1 MLRILPAV
9 VAVAVVVAAGLVHGF
24 WTDRWGIG
32 EAVAEAAAN
41 LDRVPRSVGDWQ
53 AEPLDGDQGSV
64 PGVAGQLDLRY
75 VNRKTGDSVSIALVC
90 GRPGPVCIH
99 TPDVCYERSGH
110 KVGKISI
117 QEMKFDKA
125 TAHLF
130 TADAMMDQA
139 AEQKKLRLFW
149 CWFDGSRW
157 EVAENP
163 RASFASRK
171 ALFKFYVVREVTSEI
186 PLDQDPCLDFLR
198 QFLPEAQK
206 ALEGGSV

>member
-1 MLRILPAV
+1 MLRILPAA

-24 WTDRWGIG
+24 WTDRWGVG
-32 EAVAEAAAN
+32 EAVAAAASS

-53 AEPLDGDQGSV
+53 AEPLDSDQANV
-64 PGVAGQLDLRY
+64 PGVAGQLYLRY

-110 KVGKISI
+110 KIKISI
-117 QEMKFDKA
+117 QDVKFDKA
-125 TAHLF
+125 TAQLF
-130 TADAMMDQA
+130 TADATKDQA
-139 AEQKKLRLFW
+139 AEQSRLRIFW
-149 CWFDGSRW
+149 CWYDGKRW
-157 EVAENP
+157 EVADNP

-186 PLDQDPCLDFLR
+186 PLEQDPCLDFLR

-206 ALEGGSV
+206 ALDAG